1 MIEWSLLCENI
12 ALILTLVVMLF
23 FRDKQQTKTSRRRLF
38 WWALAI
44 TALAILADIGTV
56 MCNTYHAYVPIS
68 LNYLVNVLFF
78 VLSVL
83 MSSAIAYY
91 LCIRVLE
98 FVHSSVHLNIVR
110 VCVVVITLAF
120 LGLVVSNFWTS
131 SLFYFTPDGVYARG
145 PLNPIMYAQP
155 ILYVLMFLICYF
167 VNRRSVSQA
176 STRIVRVA
184 PLVVTLLVIV
194 QILYPEQLLNGMM
207 ASLVNLIAFLS
218 YQSARTGRDSLT
230 GLQNRQSF
238 FDELPLRAADK
249 QGCQIIVVALR
260 DFAAVNEMYG
270 HRRGDQILF
279 RVAEELRKQAEDA
292 TVYRYN
298 NMEFLLLMPG
308 GSSTACKLRLNSI
321 RDFMDRPW
329 QMGDTFITIP
339 AVVAELSIQGRVWT
353 SEQIVNYL
361 DYTVQLAKDES
372 RPVLRFDAE
381 TAGRREREEFIIKS
395 MQKAIDEGSFE
406 VWYQPVFYREPQ
418 RFVSAE
424 ALIRLAPD
432 GENYIS
438 PEEFIPLAERAG
450 LLSDISWIV
459 LETTCELLGSGR
471 VPWLESVSANLSIR
485 QLTIPGVIDKL
496 KALLTKYE
504 IGPSRL
510 KIEVTERSA
519 AEDEDVARNA
529 MNALCDAG
537 FGFLLDDFGTGYS
550 NFMSVLDLPFET
562 VKLDKSIVAG
572 LADDARSRLTLS
584 ALVPFFHKLEQNIVA
599 EGIETATQAQIAF
612 DFGVD
617 RIQGYYFSR
626 PLPADKLPEV
636 CNPDGTRFGEG
647 KGAEGSEG
655 AGAADVAAPTAAGV
669 MEELTELVG
678 PKAETETSAAQ

>member
-56 MCNTYHAYVPIS
+56 MCNTYHAYVPLS

-83 MSSAIAYY
+83 MSAAIIYY
-91 LCIRVLE
+91 LCIRMLE
-98 FVHSSVHLNIVR
+98 FVHSPVHLNIVR
-110 VCVVVITLAF
+110 VFVSVVTLAF
-120 LGLVVSNFWTS
+120 LALVVSNFWTN
-131 SLFYFTPDGVYARG
+131 SLFYFNADGTYARG
-145 PLNPIMYAQP
+145 PLNPIMYVEP
-155 ILYVLMFLICYF
+155 ILFVLMFLICYF

-184 PLVVTLLVIV
+184 PVLVLLLVVV
-194 QILYPEQLLNGMM
+194 QVLYPEQLLNGMM
-207 ASLVNLIAFLS
+207 AALVNLVAFLS
-218 YQSARTGRDSLT
+218 YQSSRTGRDSLT

-270 HRRGDQILF
+270 HHGGDQVLF
-279 RVAEELRKQAEDA
+279 RIAEELRKQADDA
-292 TVYRYN
+292 SVYRYN

-308 GSSTACKLRLNSI
+308 GSSTACKLRLNTI

-329 QMGDTFITIP
+329 QIGDTFITIP
-339 AVVAELSIQGRVWT
+339 AVVAELSIQGRGWT

-372 RPVLRFDAE
+372 HRVLRFDAE
-381 TAGRREREEFIIKS
+381 TAARREREEFIIKS
-395 MQKAIDEGSFE
+395 MQKAVDEGGFE
-406 VWYQPVFYREPQ
+406 VWFQPVFYREPQ

-432 GENYIS
+432 GKSYIS

-450 LLSDISWIV
+450 LLNDISLIV

-471 VPWLESVSANLSIR
+471 VPWLESVSVNLSIR
-485 QLTIPGVIDKL
+485 QLTVPGMVDKL

-504 IGPSRL
+504 IGPSRV

-529 MNALCDAG
+529 MNAMCDAG

-626 PLPADKLPEV
+626 PLPADKLSEV

-647 KGAEGSEG
+647 AGTEE
-655 AGAADVAAPTAAGV
+655 AGAAAVDAAAPTAAGV

-678 PKAETETSAAQ
+678 PEAKTESAS